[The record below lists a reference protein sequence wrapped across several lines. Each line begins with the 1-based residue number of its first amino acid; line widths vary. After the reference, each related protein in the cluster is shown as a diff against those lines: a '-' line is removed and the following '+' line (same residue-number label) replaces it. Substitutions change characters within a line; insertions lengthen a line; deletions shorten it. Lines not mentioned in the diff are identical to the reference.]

1 MSFLIYSTDFSD
13 CQEALG
19 MENGKI
25 TNNEISASSV
35 YNSNTGA
42 SRARLNFIPS
52 GGVSGGWVAAVEDD
66 KPTLTITF
74 SYPFTRLTG
83 IATQGRQDVSQWV
96 KTYRLRYSKPN
107 GEKGEAFDKV
117 NNNLMGRFSL
127 HTSHVTHQIGA
138 YPGSVAW
145 SRKSV
150 SAFPGGWV
158 SNPPQ
163 GYPQQPFRHLCLS
176 QEHNAMSPARAR
188 ARTALSGVEH
198 TNHETTAPPLIRIHH
213 FCVKQGIEAK
223 QCNEC
228 TIVE

>member
-13 CQEALG
+13 CQGALG

-74 SYPFTRLTG
+74 SYPFTRVTG
-83 IATQGRQDVSQWV
+83 IATQGRQDASQWV

-107 GEKGEAFDKV
+107 GEKGFYQDPGETLYKV
-117 NNNLMGRFSL
+117 NNNLNVSL
-127 HTSHVTHQIGA
+127 DLNQVAHQTGDFLGFCSMKQEEYFYSPLNGMLVFCKVTTTI
-138 YPGSVAW
+138 
-145 SRKSV
+145 K
-150 SAFPGGWV
+150 F
-158 SNPPQ
+158 
-163 GYPQQPFRHLCLS
+163 
-176 QEHNAMSPARAR
+176 
-188 ARTALSGVEH
+188 TAI
-198 TNHETTAPPLIRIHH
+198 PI
-213 FCVKQGIEAK
+213 
-223 QCNEC
+223 
-228 TIVE
+228 